1 MSIIFFIMGVI
12 GSLLFFIMWYWPLG
26 LLISML
32 KKEGSYNLVDY
43 FWGGQLII
51 YVITLPLLA
60 FEENKNNPEIL
71 FGLLTGAIL
80 IWLGLRDKSRL

>member
-12 GSLLFFIMWYWPLG
+12 GSLFFFIMWYLPLG
-26 LLISML
+26 LLFSML
-32 KKEGSYNLVDY
+32 KKEGAYNLVDF

-80 IWLGLRDKSRL
+80 IWISLRDKSRL

>member
-12 GSLLFFIMWYWPLG
+12 GSLFFFIMWYFPLV
-26 LLISML
+26 LLFSML

-80 IWLGLRDKSRL
+80 IWLSLRDNSKL